1 MGIQREE
8 LALEGWVGV
17 CQVEKGIVWSPELRN
32 NLCKDD
38 KLLRVSGLEEWEIQ
52 CGKNWGFMDRVVRE
66 MVGNSSQIVKVIVYV
81 KLRSLDFYF
90 VKQDH
95 QVG

>member
-1 MGIQREE
+1 
-8 LALEGWVGV
+8 
-17 CQVEKGIVWSPELRN
+17 
-32 NLCKDD
+32 
-38 KLLRVSGLEEWEIQ
+38 
-52 CGKNWGFMDRVVRE
+52 MDRVVRE

>member
-1 MGIQREE
+1 
-8 LALEGWVGV
+8 
-17 CQVEKGIVWSPELRN
+17 
-32 NLCKDD
+32 
-38 KLLRVSGLEEWEIQ
+38 
-52 CGKNWGFMDRVVRE
+52 MDRVVRE

-95 QVG
+95 KWDNV